1 MRTVLLLLA
10 TSALAADFGLRLDR
24 VRSGYDGQ
32 TCWVHA
38 RAGAIPGRTPTV
50 VLTMQKLLLTGSDVS
65 LR

>member
-10 TSALAADFGLRLDR
+10 TSALAADFEIRLDR

-38 RAGAIPGRTPTV
+38 RAGAIFSAPKPSPGTRIT
-50 VLTMQKLLLTGSDVS
+50 
-65 LR
+65 